1 MLDIQRLKEAKKA
14 KKITFDNLSV
24 ESGIPVSTIYDIFRG
39 VTTSPR
45 IDTIEAIEKA
55 LGLDDDQEAQEFTLT
70 AKETVTG
77 IEYDLLTA
85 FRKLTDNEK
94 KALLQTA
101 ELWGDKK

>member
-1 MLDIQRLKEAKKA
+1 MNIEKYKNYMKQN
-14 KKITFDNLSV
+14 KITYQSLSDK
-24 ESGIPVSTIYDIFRG
+24 SSIPLGTIKNIFAG
-39 VTTSPR
+39 YVPSPR

-94 KALLQTA
+94 KALLKTA